1 MMNQM
6 KTVLLLSLLSGLL
19 IVIGGYVGGQSGIVM
34 ALGFALVMNIFSYW
48 CSDKMV
54 LKMYHARE
62 VDSSEAPAL
71 HRMVA
76 DLASRAGVPMPR
88 VAIVPTQAP
97 NAFATGRNPE
107 HAVVAVTE
115 GILNLLSPEELRG
128 VLAHELAHVAHR
140 DILVQTVA
148 GVIGSA
154 ITALAS
160 MLRYAAFFSGGR
172 SSDERGNNPFA
183 MLAMAML
190 APIAAGLIQ
199 MAVSRS
205 REYLADEGGAKFSGQ
220 PLMLARALEKLQ
232 ASSQRV
238 PMKFGSPATEQMFI
252 VTPLFG
258 GGLTNLFSTHPSIE
272 ERVAR
277 LREMA
282 ESGRY

>member
-19 IVIGGYVGGQSGIVM
+19 IVIGGYVGGQSGIVL

-48 CSDKMV
+48 YSDKMV
-54 LKMYHARE
+54 LKMYRARE
-62 VDSSEAPAL
+62 VDASEAPAL

-76 DLASRAGVPMPR
+76 ELASRAGVPMPR
-88 VAIVPTQAP
+88 VAIVPEQAP

-115 GILNLLSPEELRG
+115 GILKVLSPQELRG
-128 VLAHELAHVAHR
+128 VLAHEIAHVAHR

-160 MLRYAAFFSGGR
+160 MLRYVAFFSGGR
-172 SSDERGNNPFA
+172 SDDERGNPLA

-190 APIAAGLIQ
+190 APIAAMFIQ

-220 PLMLARALEKLQ
+220 PLMLASALQKLQ
-232 ASSQRV
+232 ASSRRV
-238 PMKFGSPATEQMFI
+238 PMTHGSPATEQMFI
-252 VTPLFG
+252 VAPLFG
-258 GGLTNLFSTHPSIE
+258 GGLANLFSTHPSIE

-282 ESGRY
+282 QSGQY